1 MLNCLY
7 LGCNAPN
14 AAFQGCRRCGDT
26 FITPSLENASEVNA
40 LKMSVGCAVCET
52 DYFPHIEP
60 HAVLEGLNRRDCI
73 QREEDP
79 TPKAG

>member
-26 FITPSLENASEVNA
+26 FITPSLENASEVDA

-52 DYFPHIEP
+52 DYFP
-60 HAVLEGLNRRDCI
+60 
-73 QREEDP
+73 
-79 TPKAG
+79 